1 MVRFLTISYTIVV
14 VAGTL
19 LVGCKKSYQ
28 DPDGNRITI
37 VKPSFFS
44 KYYYL
49 YLNNHH
55 EYGSNRNEDPLKIDL
70 AADVRTAF
78 TDSTI
83 VVWIS
88 DKQKLELPNNETP
101 SSFVFYYGYE
111 EVEVFNKEYFSPSNS
126 IWEWDLYEGI
136 TPLFWN
142 HTKWEPC
149 VSP

>member
-1 MVRFLTISYTIVV
+1 M
-14 VAGTL
+14 
-19 LVGCKKSYQ
+19 
-28 DPDGNRITI
+28 
-37 VKPSFFS
+37 
-44 KYYYL
+44 
-49 YLNNHH
+49 
-55 EYGSNRNEDPLKIDL
+55 KIEI

-83 VVWIS
+83 VIWIS